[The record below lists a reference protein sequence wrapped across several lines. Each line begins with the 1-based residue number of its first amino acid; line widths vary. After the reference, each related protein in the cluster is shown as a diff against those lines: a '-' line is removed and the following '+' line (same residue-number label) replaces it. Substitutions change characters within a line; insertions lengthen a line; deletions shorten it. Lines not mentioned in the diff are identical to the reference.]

1 MRFSEEDKALTD
13 HLQEVFPEWLP
24 EKPAPKVYLTPDMIH
39 TIWEYAKKQNIDSD
53 AIYRV
58 LHYWCRGY
66 RYHKAVSAYMLRYNE
81 TIKNTLDLL
90 KKDYPKLFS
99 APNKPLKLDI
109 DKDLIP
115 WCEAHGISGEAIK
128 VTLQYWTSQKKYR
141 RAVSR
146 SNCRYDLDNNKTP
159 KNREKE
165 LEV

>member
-1 MRFSEEDKALTD
+1 MRFSKEDKILTD

-109 DKDLIP
+109 YMVYQEKHSKSRCSIGLL
-115 WCEAHGISGEAIK
+115 ERNTAGQS
-128 VTLQYWTSQKKYR
+128 
-141 RAVSR
+141 AVA
-146 SNCRYDLDNNKTP
+146 TAAMI
-159 KNREKE
+159 
-165 LEV
+165 